1 MSVCVFCRIVS
12 GEIPSSKVFENDDF
26 VAFHDINPVAPIHV
40 IVVPKVHTKDIAEF
54 SNSSNTNYLVAI
66 SETAATFD
74 HNGYRVIFNT
84 GKDAGQTEFHVHAH
98 ILAGE
103 PLSAMNGKVH

>member
-1 MSVCVFCRIVS
+1 MSDCVFCRIVS
-12 GEIPSSKVFENDDF
+12 GEIPSSRVFENDDF

-40 IVVPKVHTKDIAEF
+40 IVVPKVHAKDITEF
-54 SNSSNTNYLVAI
+54 SNSSNTNYLAAI
-66 SETAATFD
+66 SETAATFE